1 MPNAST
7 LAAPEMGAARSA
19 VWMCPVLVW
28 CVRLPREKLVAVTSL
43 TRGEGHQR
51 GLGRLVPKDPEEP
64 AFIVT
69 LVAAAIVAAIVAAVV
84 APVRVF
90 MAMVAL
96 GTTVTAA
103 TIAAVAAVA
112 VTAATAAL

>member
-69 LVAAAIVAAIVAAVV
+69 LVAAAIVAAVV
-84 APVRVF
+84 APVKVF
-90 MAMVAL
+90 MAIVAL